1 MKQIPSFTIDHTKLK
16 PGVYVSRIDNVGGE
30 DVTTYDIRMKKPN
43 IEPCLNLPAAHTLEH
58 IVATFLRNDE
68 EWKDRIIYWGPMGCL
83 TGFYLIVKG
92 NYECKEIGKLMIRA
106 FEFSRD
112 FTGEVPGTTAEAC
125 GNYLLHNL
133 AVAKYEAKKYAEI
146 LTTEPCYE
154 YPAD

>member
-1 MKQIPSFTIDHTKLK
+1 
-16 PGVYVSRIDNVGGE
+16 
-30 DVTTYDIRMKKPN
+30 
-43 IEPCLNLPAAHTLEH
+43 
-58 IVATFLRNDE
+58 
-68 EWKDRIIYWGPMGCL
+68 MGCL

-154 YPAD
+154 YPAN